1 MYTQSSE
8 VTRDVL
14 EEVRRFYKA
23 ELGRSNIRQYY
34 SNNQFDKVAFGDQCH
49 CGFCN
54 HSFNPFLV
62 STLRVKSEWSW
73 QSEGPEKRFELN
85 CPNCQEE
92 LRLTIFIGQ
101 E

>member
-1 MYTQSSE
+1 MYHQSSE
-8 VTRDVL
+8 ITRDVL

-23 ELGRSNIRQYY
+23 ELGRSDIRQYY
-34 SNNQFDKVAFGDQCH
+34 TNNQFDKTAFGDQCQ

-54 HSFNPFLV
+54 HFFNPFIA
-62 STLRVKSEWSW
+62 STLRIKSEWSW
-73 QSEGPEKRFELN
+73 QLDGPEKRFELN
-85 CPNCQEE
+85 CPNCMEE